1 MIYPIK
7 TKIFQRTI
15 CVVLICGLLLPC
27 FGISS
32 YAITDTTAD
41 FALAPPLA
49 TKPPCEIRYD
59 ERTGTCDVVTNNDAI
74 ELRDMAAAAGARQG
88 AAPGRIF
95 RSKWAFME
103 VGTLISEMLSLSR
116 KQSLQNPKDILVPL
130 IRKHISNR
138 DGETE
143 ILLEGFD
150 IDGIE
155 EIWDGEVLAGLSLPV
170 MRNGELAYKLIYNL
184 QKGDTV
190 IQTKGGEDVY
200 VAIEIFAGAKAEEL
214 QSAIHPTSEY
224 GSFNHIKYEIR
235 WVNPKSNNYK
245 DDRNAVRE
253 KFKGFLE
260 NSEKVETVLKGIGT
274 DIKYEEIN
282 AVTIQY
288 IRTSERIV
296 FKINLSLTDEATR
309 RRGPPGGSLKIQM
322 AAKIV
327 GNSTMTQIDAFRALR
342 GTGLAPEF
350 GELFDGVYYEEWMT
364 GPTVCDVGMRNGLS
378 SEELREITATWMKV
392 MRVLSPGSNHSRFSI
407 DMNPTNIMYKTAN
420 REPVFAVVDIFER
433 KGKENNSALFLYHII
448 KYYVYGSNFNVKSRI
463 PNDIQP
469 ILEGI
474 YKGLDYNKA
483 ETAKFLEEAL
493 THCTGK
499 IYDPILCSA
508 IKVFLRKL
516 DPGKASLS
524 KAELAVEPDI
534 DMTERERV
542 KAANFIDTVAF
553 IQARSQDRPLVIAL
567 GTNWIKGYEKGSYPQ
582 YYALNP
588 LIVSLRSYC
597 ESRGIPLIVDDDSK
611 LPALINAERAR
622 EGYAGARVVVL
633 AGKDDVALDEFTALR
648 NDRKN
653 TFVFGVD
660 NQKLTPDSYIP
671 LMEMLTIA
679 LKLSLGFDPARC
691 NTLIAIV
698 KDNTLRIFI
707 FVPPSQPL
715 NYEQLKGIYEVQ
727 KFA

>member
-1 MIYPIK
+1 
-7 TKIFQRTI
+7 
-15 CVVLICGLLLPC
+15 
-27 FGISS
+27 
-32 YAITDTTAD
+32 
-41 FALAPPLA
+41 
-49 TKPPCEIRYD
+49 
-59 ERTGTCDVVTNNDAI
+59 
-74 ELRDMAAAAGARQG
+74 
-88 AAPGRIF
+88 
-95 RSKWAFME
+95 
-103 VGTLISEMLSLSR
+103 
-116 KQSLQNPKDILVPL
+116 
-130 IRKHISNR
+130 
-138 DGETE
+138 
-143 ILLEGFD
+143 
-150 IDGIE
+150 
-155 EIWDGEVLAGLSLPV
+155 
-170 MRNGELAYKLIYNL
+170 
-184 QKGDTV
+184 
-190 IQTKGGEDVY
+190 
-200 VAIEIFAGAKAEEL
+200 
-214 QSAIHPTSEY
+214 SEY
-224 GSFNHIKYEIR
+224 GHFNHISYEIR
-235 WVNPKSNNYK
+235 WVNPKGSNYK

-260 NSEKVETVLKGIGT
+260 NSEKVETVLKGVGT

-309 RRGPPGGSLKIQM
+309 RRGPPGGSLKVQM

-350 GELFDGVYYEEWMT
+350 GEFFDGVYYEEWMT

-463 PNDIQP
+463 SNDIQP

-474 YKGLDYNKA
+474 YKGLDYDKA

-516 DPGKASLS
+516 DPGKASSS
-524 KAELAVEPDI
+524 KTALALEPDI

-542 KAANFIDTVAF
+542 KAANFIDAVAF
-553 IQARSQDRPLVIAL
+553 IQARSQGHPLVLAL
-567 GTNWIKGYEKGSYPQ
+567 GTDWIKGYEKGSYPQ

-597 ESRGIPLIVDDDSK
+597 ESKGIPLIVDDDSK

-622 EGYAGARVVVL
+622 EGYAGARVIVL
-633 AGKDDVALDEFTALR
+633 AGKDAVALDEFTALR

-691 NTLIAIV
+691 NTLISIV

-707 FVPPSQPL
+707 FIPPSQPL